1 MRVGFPGG
9 GIIPRRAYDR
19 GPPVGSFGE
28 PEMQGYWRAF
38 GTVVAMLLGLG
49 GANAAADEPVTA
61 IVGATL
67 IRPDREGSDAAGANT
82 TIVIQP
88 RRIQT
93 IGPAGTTPVP
103 AGATRIDGKGK
114 WVIPGLIDT
123 HIHFFQ
129 SGN

>member
-9 GIIPRRAYDR
+9 GIMPRRAYDR

-38 GTVVAMLLGLG
+38 GKVVAMLLGLG

-67 IRPDREGSDAAGANT
+67 VRPDREGSDAAGPNT
-82 TIVIQP
+82 TIVIQG
-88 RRIQT
+88 RRIKA
-93 IGPAGTTPVP
+93 IGPAGATPGP
-103 AGATRIDGKGK
+103 AGPPPLQCQGQRVLPRPPPTP
-114 WVIPGLIDT
+114 IPL
-123 HIHFFQ
+123 F
-129 SGN
+129 

>member
-67 IRPDREGSDAAGANT
+67 VRPDREGSDAAGPNT
-82 TIVIQP
+82 TIVNQSP
-88 RRIQT
+88 RT
-93 IGPAGTTPVP
+93 KAIGPAGAAPRCGSAP
-103 AGATRIDGKGK
+103 AAAGKG
-114 WVIPGLIDT
+114 
-123 HIHFFQ
+123 
-129 SGN
+129 